1 MYGCHTTWRKKTF
14 LPVWMHA
21 NRFWIATKS
30 TRFWSGWWLAM
41 KNGSL
46 TTTWSANGRD
56 RKAVRLPVK
65 PGLTARKVLLCVWW
79 DWQGIIH
86 YELLPYGQ
94 TLNSDMYCQQL
105 DRLNAALMQK
115 RPSLIN
121 RGRIVF
127 HQDNARPHTSLVTR
141 QKLREIGW
149 EVLLHPPYSPDL
161 APSDYHL
168 FLSMANE
175 LGSRK
180 LATRE
185 SCENWLSEF
194 FDNREASFYKRGIM
208 KLASRWELVIEQNG
222 AYLT

>member
-1 MYGCHTTWRKKTF
+1 M
-14 LPVWMHA
+14 PA
-21 NRFWIATKS
+21 
-30 TRFWSGWWLAM
+30 
-41 KNGSL
+41 
-46 TTTWSANGRD
+46 
-56 RKAVRLPVK
+56 
-65 PGLTARKVLLCVWW
+65 
-79 DWQGIIH
+79 
-86 YELLPYGQ
+86 YGQ
-94 TLNSDMYCQQL
+94 TLNSDLYCQQL
-105 DRLNAALMQK
+105 ERLNAALMQK
-115 RPSLIN
+115 RPSLMSS
-121 RGRIVF
+121 GRIVF
-127 HQDNARPHTSLVTR
+127 HQDNARPHTSLVTC
-141 QKLREIGW
+141 QKLRELGW

-175 LGSRK
+175 LSSRK

>member
-1 MYGCHTTWRKKTF
+1 M
-14 LPVWMHA
+14 VA
-21 NRFWIATKS
+21 
-30 TRFWSGWWLAM
+30 
-41 KNGSL
+41 
-46 TTTWSANGRD
+46 
-56 RKAVRLPVK
+56 K

-94 TLNSDMYCQQL
+94 TLNSDLYCQQL

-141 QKLREIGW
+141 QKLRQLGW

-168 FLSMANE
+168 FLSIANE

>member
-1 MYGCHTTWRKKTF
+1 MAK
-14 LPVWMHA
+14 L
-21 NRFWIATKS
+21 
-30 TRFWSGWWLAM
+30 
-41 KNGSL
+41 
-46 TTTWSANGRD
+46 
-56 RKAVRLPVK
+56 
-65 PGLTARKVLLCVWW
+65 GLTARMVLPCVWCN
-79 DWQGIIH
+79 WQGIIH

-94 TLNSDMYCQQL
+94 TLNSDLYRPQL
-105 DRLNAALMQK
+105 ARLIAALMQK

-121 RGRIVF
+121 RGLIVF
-127 HQDNARPHTSLVTR
+127 HQENARPHTSLVTR
-141 QKLREIGW
+141 QKLRELGW
-149 EVLLHPPYSPDL
+149 AVVLHSPYSPDL

-185 SCENWLSEF
+185 SCENGLSEF

-208 KLASRWELVIEQNG
+208 NLASRWELVIEQNG